1 MLQKIEASLQQLV
14 AQPSVSAETLRQATS
29 QVNLFFGSFR
39 KADADDP
46 ETFTA
51 GCTRLFT
58 AYHPDVVRYVVDP
71 VTGLPGRSEWL
82 PSLKKVKE
90 ALDERAG
97 YIARLQA
104 AAERERVQLEERKR
118 EERERAPRP
127 TLDELKQQYG
137 ESWGLSVEANT
148 EKLKET
154 RRASMH
160 DANRRTFI
168 EECDAAGVDPNLGVS
183 PSLLKL
189 LRKDA
194 A

>member
-1 MLQKIEASLQQLV
+1 M
-14 AQPSVSAETLRQATS
+14 
-29 QVNLFFGSFR
+29 NLFFGSFR

-90 ALDERAG
+90 ALDERNG
-97 YIARLQA
+97 FIARLQE
-104 AAERERVQLEERKR
+104 AAEREREQIEARRR

-127 TLDELKQQYG
+127 TLDKLKEQYG
-137 ESWGLSVEANT
+137 ETWGLTVEANS

-154 RRASMH
+154 RCASMQ

-168 EECDAAGVDPNLGVS
+168 EECDAAGVDPALGVS